1 MDSVKEDYLDSYPTA
16 DSKALKV
23 AFSDL
28 KIEGRL
34 VGGRASVLAIA
45 PVSLS
50 YDVHTRRGKLAV
62 KFNAGQAGEAQA
74 WIRRNIKTMARDK
87 NIALTTGQMPPEAS
101 YKLLGEKIVGNVM
114 EVEFKTE

>member
-1 MDSVKEDYLDSYPTA
+1 MFQEDYLDSYPAA

-34 VGGRASVLAIA
+34 VAGRASVLTIA

-50 YDVHTRRGKLAV
+50 YDVHTRRGKLSV
-62 KFNAGQAGEAQA
+62 RFNAGQAEEARA
-74 WIRRNIKTMARDK
+74 WIHRNIKTLVRDR
-87 NIALTTGQMPPEAS
+87 NIALTTGQQPPEATYYS
-101 YKLLGEKIVGNVM
+101 LGETVEGNVM
-114 EVEFKTE
+114 EIEFKTE